1 MGLSSDVGL
10 GVVTGEEAH
19 RDAPCTGP
27 SAGLSKL
34 IWTGCYRIAGV
45 FLDAIILH
53 LTILGKAR
61 YLSKRLQTNPH
72 SVILIGS
79 IVKRFT

>member
-10 GVVTGEEAH
+10 GRFTGEEAQ
-19 RDAPCTGP
+19 RGAPCTGP

-45 FLDAIILH
+45 FW
-53 LTILGKAR
+53 T
-61 YLSKRLQTNPH
+61 LSFYTQPVLEKEGICPKDSKQIR
-72 SVILIGS
+72 
-79 IVKRFT
+79 IVLSS